1 MPGPMDE
8 DDKRRLVLKLVAQLR
23 CSGCGRTY
31 DPHDFALVGHRMDVW
46 TLGVECR
53 HCGRSSYVVVLMRL
67 NDRPEASGDPASEGL
82 ESVDQLPPI
91 TADDVLDVYE
101 LLEEFDGDFDE
112 LFSA

>member
-1 MPGPMDE
+1 MNE
-8 DDKRRLVLKLVAQLR
+8 DDKRRLVLKLVTRLR
-23 CSGCGRTY
+23 CTGCGETY
-31 DPHDFALVGHRMDVW
+31 DLHDFALVDRRMDVW

-53 HCGRSSYVVVLMRL
+53 HCGRSSYVVVLMRF
-67 NDRPEASGDPASEGL
+67 DAESEAAGDPIPEEL
-82 ESVDQLPPI
+82 ESTGQLPPI